1 MGPSYEFSSPFQ
13 SWSLHR
19 SSFLC
24 RARLG
29 YSGCVA
35 RPRAT
40 LRVEGGMEFDWR
52 FPLAGERLLTHVRFP
67 VLLRGQFELINPFDA
82 S

>member
-1 MGPSYEFSSPFQ
+1 
-13 SWSLHR
+13 
-19 SSFLC
+19 
-24 RARLG
+24 
-29 YSGCVA
+29 
-35 RPRAT
+35 
-40 LRVEGGMEFDWR
+40 MEFDWR